1 MRRANYL
8 ISEVRPSVFTVKA
21 VSLDEKT
28 GRRTPIEIIIQV
40 QDIPDGINAN
50 DIMKRLA
57 NSLDFAN
64 PPASVLWSK
73 LKLSISGG
81 NNGGKKE
88 N

>member
-8 ISEVRPSVFTVKA
+8 VTEVRPAVFTVKA

-28 GRRTPIEIIIQV
+28 GRRNPTEFIIQV
-40 QDIPDGINAN
+40 QHIPDGINAN

-64 PPASVLWSK
+64 PPASVLWSE
-73 LKLSISGG
+73 LTD
-81 NNGGKKE
+81 
-88 N
+88 